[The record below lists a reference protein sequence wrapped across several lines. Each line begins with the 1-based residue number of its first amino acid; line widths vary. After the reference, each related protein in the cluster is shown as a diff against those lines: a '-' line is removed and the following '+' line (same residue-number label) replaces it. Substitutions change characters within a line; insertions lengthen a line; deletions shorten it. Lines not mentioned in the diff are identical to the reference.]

1 MLGSA
6 SCFSFYV
13 LLAVMCVGKG
23 GGFEASWIL
32 VQMQALP
39 LAYSMTMKSSS
50 LGFNVLSNG
59 VEDISLGGF

>member
-1 MLGSA
+1 
-6 SCFSFYV
+6 
-13 LLAVMCVGKG
+13 MCVGKG